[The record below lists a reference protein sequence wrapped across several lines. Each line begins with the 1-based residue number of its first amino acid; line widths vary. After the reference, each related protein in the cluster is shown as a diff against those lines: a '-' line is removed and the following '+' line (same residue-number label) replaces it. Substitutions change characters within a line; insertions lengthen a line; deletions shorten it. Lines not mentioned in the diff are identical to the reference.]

1 MKPEPLKDKEGFVDE
16 WQIRDKKDVHP
27 SHLTKVFE
35 EEDIKSAV
43 LWLKEQIS
51 IIDHN
56 DETSLTPNLEL
67 HFLELI
73 DKAFEDVKDGK

>member
-1 MKPEPLKDKEGFVDE
+1 
-16 WQIRDKKDVHP
+16 
-27 SHLTKVFE
+27 
-35 EEDIKSAV
+35 
-43 LWLKEQIS
+43 LKEQIS

-67 HFLELI
+67 HFLEMI

>member
-1 MKPEPLKDKEGFVDE
+1 MEERQPEPLKDKEGFVDE

-43 LWLKEQIS
+43 EWLKDQLPDIEEKETIRNL
-51 IIDHN
+51 IN
-56 DETSLTPNLEL
+56 D
-67 HFLELI
+67 
-73 DKAFEDVKDGK
+73 AFEDVKDGK